1 MIEDILANE
10 NENKYLFVYTF
21 LLVVV
26 VVVVVVGVR
35 GNPLD
40 EYHVIWQHTY
50 IPNIN
55 ANGVSFNP
63 TKSGDNMKKYNS
75 LFYF

>member
-1 MIEDILANE
+1 MIEDILVNE

-21 LLVVV
+21 LLVM
-26 VVVVVVGVR
+26 VVVGVG

-63 TKSGDNMKKYNS
+63 TKSDDNMKKNNS
-75 LFYF
+75 LITFYF